1 MDSSERELERSAP
14 KAGAVNFARS
24 ARFLYATFQ
33 RELRANEL
41 VQIFACAFIGSGV
54 GVAVAVLRALVQF
67 LHEVDFGMM
76 GGVLLSAGLNTDR
89 APTIVAGMIVLGEA
103 MRAFELEQIEVSEHD
118 ILYGGALRLAGVG

>member
-1 MDSSERELERSAP
+1 TSRTWHAMPRPAGWHMDSSERELERLRP
-14 KAGAVNFARS
+14 RAGAVNFARS

-54 GVAVAVLRALVQF
+54 GVAVAMLRALVQF

-89 APTIVAGMIVLGEA
+89 ARILVVPALGGLVLG
-103 MRAFELEQIEVSEHD
+103 MQI
-118 ILYGGALRLAGVG
+118 GR